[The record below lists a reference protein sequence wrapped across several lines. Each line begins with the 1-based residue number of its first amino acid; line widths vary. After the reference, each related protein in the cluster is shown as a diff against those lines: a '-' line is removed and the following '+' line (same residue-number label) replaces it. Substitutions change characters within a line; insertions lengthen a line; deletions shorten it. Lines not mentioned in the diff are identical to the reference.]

1 MIGSGRTQI
10 TKQIKVLQKTK
21 ELKQKTRQGRIVFF
35 SDRQLVITITFLS
48 VADVNLCFRID
59 GEEPNTF
66 QQGIISA
73 TDRMI
78 FSLFIFLDLLY
89 ATTI

>member
-21 ELKQKTRQGRIVFF
+21 ELKQKTRQGRIFF
-35 SDRQLVITITFLS
+35 SDRQQVITITVLS